1 MHFHWKFSSHFKPLY
16 GDHVFILGGEGGLSL
31 RQRMED
37 HQNSATLYTN
47 LVKNYGTYLLGPK
60 PAHRLPIP
68 AWHSTLCARTAQAT
82 FGQE

>member
-47 LVKNYGTYLLGPK
+47 LVQNYGRYLRIK
-60 PAHRLPIP
+60 
-68 AWHSTLCARTAQAT
+68 T
-82 FGQE
+82 

>member
-37 HQNSATLYTN
+37 HQNSATLY
-47 LVKNYGTYLLGPK
+47 LHK
-60 PAHRLPIP
+60 PCKKLR
-68 AWHSTLCARTAQAT
+68 
-82 FGQE
+82 